1 MYEWMAPVVKP
12 LSVRYCM
19 WNWKSKF
26 SSGLTLVELVVG
38 MTIGTIV
45 ILSLGVLLA
54 SGHRAWR
61 RTYDSANKKIKH
73 QADLAAT
80 VFGSVARKANRLDYK
95 LYDIRGHAF
104 IPALPQTS
112 QSQDVV
118 FGDAVEFR
126 YWDVE
131 LDKTDSYKIVDVAKT
146 ATAYALFYLDGDI
159 LKVDYGPYPPGAIS
173 GGGMRNTGNVTTV
186 ILAENVSNDAGCEP
200 FSHTTVNGV
209 GQGSVRINITLT
221 DPGDNDTVKIE
232 TAALMR
238 NVWPR

>member
-1 MYEWMAPVVKP
+1 MHRA
-12 LSVRYCM
+12 VRPFDLEYCM
-19 WNWKSKF
+19 QNSKSKF
-26 SSGLTLVELVVG
+26 LPGFTLVELVVG
-38 MTIGTIV
+38 MTVGTIV
-45 ILSLGVLLA
+45 ILSTGVLLV

-61 RTYDSANKKIKH
+61 RTYDSVNKKIIH

-95 LYDIRGHAF
+95 LYNISGPDF
-104 IPALPQTS
+104 IPALGQDLQPQE
-112 QSQDVV
+112 VV

-131 LDKTDSYKIVDVAKT
+131 LDKNDSHKVMDVTKP

-159 LKVDYGPYPPGAIS
+159 LKVDYGPYPPGAVS
-173 GGGMRNTGNVTTV
+173 DGGGMRNTGNVTTV
-186 ILAENVSNDAGCEP
+186 ALAENVSNDADCRP

-209 GQGSVRINITLT
+209 GQGSVRVNITLV
-221 DPGDNDTVKIE
+221 DPDDNDTARIE
-232 TAALMR
+232 TAALLH

>member
-1 MYEWMAPVVKP
+1 MYEWVAPAVKP
-12 LSVRYCM
+12 VGMRYCM
-19 WNWKSKF
+19 CNWKSKF

-61 RTYDSANKKIKH
+61 RTYESANKKIKH
-73 QADLAAT
+73 QADLAVT
-80 VFGSVARKANRLDYK
+80 VFGAVARKANRLDYK
-95 LYDIRGHAF
+95 LYDISGYTF
-104 IPALPQTS
+104 IPALPQDS
-112 QSQDVV
+112 QLQEVV

-131 LDKTDSYKIVDVAKT
+131 LDKTDSRKIVDVTKT
-146 ATAYALFYLDGDI
+146 GTAYALFYLDGNQ
-159 LKVDYGPYPPGAIS
+159 LKVDYGPYPPGAVADS
-173 GGGMRNTGNVTTV
+173 GTRNTENVTTV
-186 ILAENVSNDAGCEP
+186 VLAENVSNDADYEP
-200 FSHTTVNGV
+200 FSHTVVNGV
-209 GQGSVRINITLT
+209 GQGSVRVNITLV
-221 DPGDNDTVKIE
+221 DPDDNDTVKIE